1 MFGLFET
8 RVGLDVFLLRGS
20 SETRESP
27 LNSSSVLIEADRET
41 DRSGTCTNEFAE
53 NAQILSSGQN
63 SPSQKST
70 SSFKSARCPR
80 ASLAVG

>member
-27 LNSSSVLIEADRET
+27 LNSSSVLTEADRET
-41 DRSGTCTNEFAE
+41 DRSGSCTNEFAE
-53 NAQILSSGQN
+53 NAQILSNGRLSRKL
-63 SPSQKST
+63 KS
-70 SSFKSARCPR
+70 FVAWK
-80 ASLAVG
+80 